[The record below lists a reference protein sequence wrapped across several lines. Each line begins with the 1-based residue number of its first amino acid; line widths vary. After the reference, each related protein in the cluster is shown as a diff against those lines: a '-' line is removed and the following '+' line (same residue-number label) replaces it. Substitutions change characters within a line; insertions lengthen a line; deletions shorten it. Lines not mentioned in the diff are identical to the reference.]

1 VLGSSASQGCAQSA
15 QTSAVGRNQ
24 LGSSRLPARM
34 PTKSGRAEL
43 DANKGDPQS
52 AQNARRAV
60 PPLSAALSKT
70 LGSPRLT
77 RNAARL
83 TTTVGE

>member
-1 VLGSSASQGCAQSA
+1 
-15 QTSAVGRNQ
+15 
-24 LGSSRLPARM
+24 M